1 MINLM
6 IYDYKGSDYLKPY
19 LLRAIKIFCFVLL
32 VAVCVGF
39 LQEYVLCH
47 ADHNR
52 ERLKGFYQE
61 DKDSLD
67 VVYMGA
73 SDVYSDVAPGYAY
86 RRDGITSYIFATQAN
101 SILNY
106 KSQLKNVLSRQKDA
120 IIVVEL
126 NGALY
131 DTDEDMVKEANLRN
145 YGDNVPLDAIKL
157 GWIAQNVPENK
168 LEYLFPIMKYHSVW
182 STLEDEQNM
191 RDTVI
196 TDQKRGYDYLKGILN
211 WTLSFQSPEPSLN
224 SKLAANAEKR
234 QPLCPGQEEELRNLL
249 EFCRREGMKNIVFA
263 RFPHIVTEKT
273 YDRYERSNTIGD
285 IVEEYG
291 FEYLNLERDYA
302 KLGLD
307 ETKDFYNLDHLNYKG
322 QQKLTAYLV
331 DYLKQN
337 YGLEAHTLNGAQKY
351 EWKKAADYYDAYCSY
366 SQSLMDNNEAVELY
380 EENGL
385 IEKLAEHLP
394 TEAASTDTNQ

>member
-182 STLEDEQNM
+182 STLEDEQKM

-263 RFPHIVTEKT
+263 RFPHIVVRRTFS
-273 YDRYERSNTIGD
+273 RFERSNTVGD
-285 IVEEYG
+285 IVAEYG
-291 FEYLNLERDYA
+291 YDYLNFERDFA
-302 KLGLD
+302 LTGLD
-307 ETKDFYNLDHLNYKG
+307 EEKDFYNLDHLNVYG
-322 QQKLTAYLV
+322 QKKFTAFLT
-331 DYLKQN
+331 DYLTKR
-337 YGLEAHTLNGAQKY
+337 YGVTPREQSAKCRR
-351 EWKKAADYYDAYCSY
+351 EWDTCADYYDAYFAY
-366 SQSLMDNNEAVELY
+366 SDSLIKKGERRELS
-380 EENGL
+380 EDCEL
-385 IEKLAEHLP
+385 IETLNDYLP
-394 TEAASTDTNQ
+394 RHSGG

>member
-224 SKLAANAEKR
+224 SKLGLNSAA
-234 QPLCPGQEEELRNLL
+234 
-249 EFCRREGMKNIVFA
+249 
-263 RFPHIVTEKT
+263 
-273 YDRYERSNTIGD
+273 ER
-285 IVEEYG
+285 
-291 FEYLNLERDYA
+291 A
-302 KLGLD
+302 
-307 ETKDFYNLDHLNYKG
+307 
-322 QQKLTAYLV
+322 
-331 DYLKQN
+331 
-337 YGLEAHTLNGAQKY
+337 
-351 EWKKAADYYDAYCSY
+351 
-366 SQSLMDNNEAVELY
+366 
-380 EENGL
+380 
-385 IEKLAEHLP
+385 
-394 TEAASTDTNQ
+394 

>member
-182 STLEDEQNM
+182 STLEDEQKM

-307 ETKDFYNLDHLNYKG
+307 ETKDFYNLDHLNCKG

-385 IEKLAEHLP
+385 IEKLEEHLP
-394 TEAASTDTNQ
+394 TEAASSDTNQ

>member
-1 MINLM
+1 MALNFVSRGAV
-6 IYDYKGSDYLKPY
+6 K
-19 LLRAIKIFCFVLL
+19 LLCFIL
-32 VAVCVGF
+32 AVGICTGV

-168 LEYLFPIMKYHSVW
+168 REYLFPIMKYHSVW
-182 STLEDEQNM
+182 STLVDEPKM

-385 IEKLAEHLP
+385 IEKLEEHLP
-394 TEAASTDTNQ
+394 TEAASSDTNQ